1 MSPSRPWQHCYDI
14 VLYFS
19 KMCNC
24 CRSVWVTVF
33 CLKHAIIFATLKSC
47 LRSLSVLLVMCSVRT
62 AVKHALIPDSMQGLR
77 LWVHFAADAPFL
89 IIIVVPSWV
98 QRGKIPLSCIGLWIG
113 ILDDKRWHCNQHH
126 HDKTRW
132 QPLLKTQTSFTT
144 RACAA
149 QQTIES
155 SMDNQWEGKFIIN
168 IFIILPNF
176 GGFSWSNY
184 QLHY

>member
-1 MSPSRPWQHCYDI
+1 MSPSRPWQNCLDI
-14 VLYFS
+14 VPYFS

-33 CLKHAIIFATLKSC
+33 CLKYAIIFATLKSC

-98 QRGKIPLSCIGLWIG
+98 QRGNIPLSFDGPWNG
-113 ILDDKRWHCNQHH
+113 ILGDMRLHCNQHH
-126 HDKTRW
+126 HDPNQVATTTEDPNKLYNTSMCGTANNRVING
-132 QPLLKTQTSFTT
+132 QPVRMKNHQQYFHYI
-144 RACAA
+144 A
-149 QQTIES
+149 QLWRIKLVKLSVT
-155 SMDNQWEGKFIIN
+155 
-168 IFIILPNF
+168 
-176 GGFSWSNY
+176 
-184 QLHY
+184 